1 MKKISILFIIF
12 VSFAACKGAKEV
24 VGKTDAEAQL
34 ITGEF
39 LFWNNAAVLK
49 TDTELYGIVID
60 EKMRELDSQCKPLQ
74 NDEFDMMVVTIKG
87 IIKKNPQPESWEEI
101 VQIKEIISVSKPKNK
116 EDSDSI
122 IKNK

>member
-1 MKKISILFIIF
+1 MKKISILFVIF
-12 VSFAACKGAKEV
+12 ASFAACKGAMEAT
-24 VGKTDAEAQL
+24 GKPNTEAEL

-74 NDEFDMMVVTIKG
+74 NDEFDMMIVTIKG

-101 VQIKEIISVSKPKNK
+101 VQIKEIISVSKPQNK
-116 EDSDSI
+116 EDSNSI